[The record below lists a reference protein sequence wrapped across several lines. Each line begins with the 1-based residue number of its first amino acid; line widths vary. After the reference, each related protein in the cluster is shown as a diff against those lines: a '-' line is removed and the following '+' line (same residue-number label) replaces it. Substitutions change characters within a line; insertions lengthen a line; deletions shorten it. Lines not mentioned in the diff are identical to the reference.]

1 MRPPRLPPP
10 PSKAT
15 YKTELWIDEAIWGH
29 RLYDEQTPWMI
40 VLEML
45 GVLVTRVGLEPF
57 CEQPE
62 HAGLLYKPVRRLAL
76 RMMMFNAPF
85 TDDVARRYD
94 GAEAWT
100 QWLARMQEE
109 ARRLGLPPD
118 LEDFSWL
125 RAVFE
130 ARGPEKGTFRAFA
143 EVLRLLRTTAIEGDS
158 NKRWTSRF
166 AFPYGPA
173 ALYPDLRWKHDG
185 GFDMDRRFFA
195 RTGELLYLML
205 CRSGRGATLYEALR
219 PVVLDEASPWNRL
232 LVALQPPASVLA
244 LDVYDNKGPIG
255 FLPYPHLPDYTAL
268 ASDLIDLLALKLPGY
283 DALPHLVD
291 LVGLH
296 LVLYL
301 LRRAAEWAPDAGP
314 VQLVMEIVAPRRT
327 TVRDLA
333 VKSFADNSALS
344 TAAVDGY
351 LSEVVGRDPDW
362 LEVKNIDD
370 PLLRRGEM
378 QSVLER
384 LVFLDPDEVPER
396 ADPEA
401 VLQDLRDR
409 AKKRHGQHIGS
420 THAAWAQAI
429 GLASRRGTRKMRYA
443 PGDQLLKTL
452 VFTVVKDR
460 MEFQEFLDALWQRY
474 HLVIGHR
481 QAEPLVKRGLGDQK
495 DFEENAHRLEMRLA
509 SLGLLRRL
517 SDACAYVENP
527 MGGAR

>member
-10 PSKAT
+10 PTRAT

-29 RLYDEQTPWMI
+29 RFYDEQTPWMV

-45 GVLVTRVGLEPF
+45 GVLATRVELEPF

-62 HAGLLYKPVRRLAL
+62 HAGVLYKPVRRLAL
-76 RMMMFNAPF
+76 RMLMFNAPF
-85 TDDVARRYD
+85 TEDVARRYE

-100 QWLARMQEE
+100 QWFTRMQEE
-109 ARRLGLPPD
+109 ARRLNVEGLG
-118 LEDFSWL
+118 DFTWL
-125 RAVFE
+125 RGVFE
-130 ARGPEKGTFRAFA
+130 PNGPEKGSFRAFA

-195 RTGELLYLML
+195 RTGELVYLML
-205 CRSGRGATLYEALR
+205 CRSGRGAALYEALR
-219 PVVLDEASPWNRL
+219 PVVLDADSPWNRL
-232 LVALQPPASVLA
+232 LVALQPPPTVLA
-244 LDVYDNKGPIG
+244 EDVHDNKGPIG
-255 FLPYPHLPDYTAL
+255 YLPYPRLLDYTAL
-268 ASDLIDLLALKLPGY
+268 ASDLIDLLALRLPGY

-301 LRRAAEWAPDAGP
+301 LRRASEWAPDAGP

-333 VKSFADNSALS
+333 VKSFADNCALS

-351 LSEVVGRDPDW
+351 LTERVARDPDW
-362 LEVKNIDD
+362 QDVKQLDD
-370 PLLRRGEM
+370 PTRRREEM
-378 QSVLER
+378 RRVLER
-384 LVFLDPDEVPER
+384 LVFLDPEDVPER
-396 ADPEA
+396 ADPDA
-401 VLQDLRDR
+401 VLQDLRER
-409 AKKRHGQHIGS
+409 AKKRHAQHLGN
-420 THAAWAQAI
+420 THAAYAQAI

-443 PGDQLLKTL
+443 PGDQILKTL
-452 VFTVVKDR
+452 VFTVVQDR
-460 MEFQEFLDALWQRY
+460 MEFQEFLEALWQRY
-474 HLVIGHR
+474 HLVVGHR
-481 QAEPLVKRGLGDQK
+481 QAAALVTRGLGDQK

-527 MGGAR
+527 MRGAR